1 MIIRVQ
7 RTDQVGS
14 TNSLKLQRSD
24 PNAVVQCSAMRCES
38 MAGSTLVVR
47 LQKVKS
53 TTTTCTITC
62 RTFASFIYSFAL
74 DIPYS
79 NIWIRRRR
87 RRTNTERNSFETIHI
102 AHSTLPPP
110 PFTNT

>member
-7 RTDQVGS
+7 RTDRVGS

-62 RTFASFIYSFAL
+62 RTFASLIYSFAFDIYMEYKKKKKNKHRAQQFRDNSHCTL
-74 DIPYS
+74 DAPAPA
-79 NIWIRRRR
+79 
-87 RRTNTERNSFETIHI
+87 IH
-102 AHSTLPPP
+102 
-110 PFTNT
+110 